1 MFRICWTETV
11 TLIVKSSTQKFT
23 TDYCKHLVGS
33 MVGIR
38 LQDWPS
44 LAWYKQS
51 FIYETIPGL
60 RLCRFW

>member
-1 MFRICWTETV
+1 MLYYFLWRWPNINIRSMFRICWTETV

-23 TDYCKHLVGS
+23 TDYFKHLVGS

-44 LAWYKQS
+44 
-51 FIYETIPGL
+51 PGL
-60 RLCRFW
+60 V